1 MTTLGAT
8 WQYFAAAF
16 AIFVLVWVLVYL
28 ARVRVSLRDG
38 PAQIYMAALR
48 NLLDGDVMAG
58 ARGLR
63 ETILY
68 DTDNVDA
75 YIRLG
80 DLMRRSGHAKR
91 ALQIHQ
97 SLLQRRK
104 LTREDMV
111 RAKESLYKDYRQ
123 LGEPARAIEIL
134 KEIIEYEPQ
143 NKSFRK
149 ELMKLYE
156 KRGMWNDAIEAKR
169 RVVDAGTEEGRRKM
183 ATYQADIGMR
193 LLESGK
199 REEALRY
206 LKSALKSWREC
217 VPALLAMGDVSYSK
231 GDLRDALS
239 YWRRVM
245 EISPKYAFLTLDRM
259 EKALFHQGKFGEITE
274 LYKEFLSKNQENMSV
289 HDALA
294 RIYVKMGETESAV
307 NEYRMALEID
317 PDYLP
322 AKIGLAEL
330 DHSMGHGEEALR
342 DLLSVA
348 ERFGK
353 EQKKYYCASCGHN
366 STSFHWVC
374 PKCGETESYVG

>member
-1 MTTLGAT
+1 VTTLGAT
-8 WQYFAAAF
+8 WQYLAAAF

-28 ARVRVSLRDG
+28 ARVRVSLREG
-38 PAQIYMAALR
+38 PAQTYIDALR
-48 NLLDGDVMAG
+48 NLLDGDLTAG

-63 ETILY
+63 ETILH

-75 YIRLG
+75 YVRLG
-80 DLMRRSGHAKR
+80 DLMRRSGYPKR

-104 LTREDMV
+104 LARDDMI
-111 RAKESLYKDYRQ
+111 RAKESLYKDYKQ
-123 LGEPARAIEIL
+123 LEEPARAIEIL

-156 KRGMWNDAIEAKR
+156 KRGMWNEAIEAKR
-169 RVVDAGTEEGRRKM
+169 RVVDSGTEEGRRKM

-193 LLESGK
+193 LLEGGR
-199 REEALRY
+199 REDALRY
-206 LKSALKSWREC
+206 LKSALKSWRES
-217 VPALLAMGDVSYSK
+217 VPALLGMGDVSYSK

-239 YWRRVM
+239 YWRRVI

-259 EKALFHQGKFGEITE
+259 EKALFHQGKFSEITE
-274 LYKEFLSKNQENMSV
+274 LYKDFLSRNQENVSV

-317 PDYLP
+317 PDHLP
-322 AKIGLAEL
+322 AKIGLARL
-330 DHSMGHGEEALR
+330 DQSMGHSEDALR

-348 ERFGK
+348 ERLGK
-353 EQKKYYCASCGHN
+353 EQKKYYCASCGHK

-374 PKCGETESYVG
+374 PKCGETESFVG